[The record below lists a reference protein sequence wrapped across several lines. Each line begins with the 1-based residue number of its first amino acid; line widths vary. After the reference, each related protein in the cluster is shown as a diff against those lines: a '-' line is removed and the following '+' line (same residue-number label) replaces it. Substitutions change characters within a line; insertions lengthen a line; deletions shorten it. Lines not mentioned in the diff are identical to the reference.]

1 MHKDSK
7 TLLNADFPFS
17 ILVASSDFAST
28 VELKI
33 KIKQKMNYS
42 KNTNIIRNF
51 NFNRAWNRYFDI
63 AGLLIPMESCES
75 DILIIVYQK
84 YNEALMIISYDKIW
98 VKAKPYVWCNITAA
112 TDRYSYIY
120 RLLMFS
126 ALAILRIFNGKCFRR
141 S

>member
-1 MHKDSK
+1 MDKDSK

-51 NFNRAWNRYFDI
+51 NRAWNRYFDI

-84 YNEALMIISYDKIW
+84 YNEALMIIPYDKIW
-98 VKAKPYVWCNITAA
+98 VKAKPYVLCNIKAA
-112 TDRYSYIY
+112 TDRYGYIY

-126 ALAILRIFNGKCFRR
+126 ALAILRMFNGKCFRR